1 MAGDKLTAG
10 NPNITDLSDGFRPT
24 KLGEMYMQLYD
35 DEWTEAFDGLEVQG
49 QCDIEAIG
57 ILEKVLMVNT

>member
-1 MAGDKLTAG
+1 LAGDKLTAG

-49 QCDIEAIG
+49 QGDIEAIG

>member
-1 MAGDKLTAG
+1 
-10 NPNITDLSDGFRPT
+10 
-24 KLGEMYMQLYD
+24 MQLYD

-49 QCDIEAIG
+49 QGDIEAIG